1 MSVRRVY
8 ETTIIFN
15 AALEDQ
21 DIEAAINKVTI
32 YLETHGGAIKEADKW
47 GRKRLA
53 YPINKKFNGFYCHF
67 IFEAVPEIIPVFERF
82 LVLEDMVLRHLT
94 LILPDKLREFRS
106 KRELEEGL
114 RREAEEG
121 GGVSDSNKKE
131 AAVKTADKKE
141 ATGKEAE
148 KSVEAVASE
157 DNTKKTEPAPESEI
171 AETNTEETSETVET
185 KESE

>member
-21 DIEAAINKVTI
+21 DIEAAINKVTN
-32 YLETHGGAIKEADKW
+32 YLETHGGDIKETDKW

-106 KRELEEGL
+106 QRELEEGL
-114 RREAEEG
+114 RREGEDAG
-121 GGVSDSNKKE
+121 ASDTSKNTKDDNE
-131 AAVKTADKKE
+131 DKND
-141 ATGKEAE
+141 
-148 KSVEAVASE
+148 EAVAAETNTEKSE
-157 DNTKKTEPAPESEI
+157 PDPESDN
-171 AETNTEETSETVET
+171 AEANTEETSETSQADQT
-185 KESE
+185 KE